1 MMGQGGKIVANDLG
15 ERKQD
20 RDQDHGSKRH
30 DGRQDDGPGGKIVL
44 NILNCMESW
53 SRFHTR
59 IVTMI
64 LDKIIFSKSVI

>member
-30 DGRQDDGPGGKIVL
+30 DGRQDHGVRRQDR
-44 NILNCMESW
+44 SQY
-53 SRFHTR
+53 S
-59 IVTMI
+59 
-64 LDKIIFSKSVI
+64 